1 MNDEVI
7 VKIEIGKKVFG
18 HKTIFSNLKLSISK
32 GEIVSIFG
40 PSGCGKTTLLRMI
53 SGLESIHDN
62 EIIFNEKN
70 TGNIGFIFQ
79 KPVLYPHLNVGKN
92 ILLGVNKK
100 LSKQE
105 KIATI
110 ESSLELVNLSGYA
123 ERKVTT
129 LSGGEAQRVVLA
141 RALLA
146 EPMLLLLDEP
156 FSSLDL
162 DSRRKLTND
171 VKEILKA
178 KRVAAIHVS
187 HDLEEASIISDR
199 ILNWDE
205 ICTPNNTSN
214 NNERVQSIHE

>member
-7 VKIEIGKKVFG
+7 VKIEIGKKDFG
-18 HKTIFSNLKLSISK
+18 DKTIFSNLELSISK
-32 GEIVSIFG
+32 GEIVSLLG
-40 PSGCGKTTLLRMI
+40 ASGCGKTTLLRMI
-53 SGLESIHDN
+53 SGLESVNDN
-62 EIIFNEKN
+62 EIIFDEKSA
-70 TGNIGFIFQ
+70 GNIGFIFQ

-100 LSKQE
+100 ISKQE
-105 KIATI
+105 KIAII

-162 DSRRKLTND
+162 DSRRKLANE
-171 VKEILKA
+171 VKEILKV
-178 KRVAAIHVS
+178 KGGAAIHVS
-187 HDLEEASIISDR
+187 HDIEEASIISDR

-205 ICTPNNTSN
+205 ICTPNNASN
-214 NNERVQSIHE
+214 NNEHVQSIHE

>member
-1 MNDEVI
+1 MKKNAFLIAGKHTVEEALKNPRRKVI
-7 VKIEIGKKVFG
+7 KVFITEDA
-18 HKTIFSNLKLSISK
+18 KKIINRDNQPKNLFKD
-32 GEIVSIFG
+32 VSI
-40 PSGCGKTTLLRMI
+40 
-53 SGLESIHDN
+53 
-62 EIIFNEKN
+62 
-70 TGNIGFIFQ
+70 
-79 KPVLYPHLNVGKN
+79 LYRSRK
-92 ILLGVNKK
+92 
-100 LSKQE
+100 
-105 KIATI
+105 
-110 ESSLELVNLSGYA
+110 ELDNLSGYA

-162 DSRRKLTND
+162 DSRRKLAND

-178 KRVAAIHVS
+178 KGVAAIHVS
-187 HDLEEASIISDR
+187 HDIEEASIISDR

-205 ICTPNNTSN
+205 ICTPNNASN